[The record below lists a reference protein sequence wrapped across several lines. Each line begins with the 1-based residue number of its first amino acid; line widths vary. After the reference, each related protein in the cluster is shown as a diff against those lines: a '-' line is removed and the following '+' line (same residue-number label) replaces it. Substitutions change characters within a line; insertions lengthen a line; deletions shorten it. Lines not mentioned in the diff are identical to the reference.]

1 MRKNII
7 LLSAAASVLLW
18 ACGKNTANSELSKN
32 DWCISG
38 GPIYTAI
45 DISPMTEAV
54 AVSNGKIA
62 YTGKADGNWCESHT
76 SDNRRIVDLKGAA
89 MYPGLTDG
97 HGHLIGIGLREMTL
111 NLEGTKSVK
120 DLQSRLASEVK
131 NTPKGETIYGRG
143 WIETHWPEKRFPN
156 RYDLDEVSPD
166 NPVVLERA
174 DGHAVVVNSQAL
186 AAANI
191 TANTK
196 APYGGAINKNG
207 KAEPRRGKNEPSGM
221 LIDNAA
227 KLVEGLM
234 PELTD
239 ERKEAAYIKGAEL
252 YASRGWTNIHSM
264 SVNPDDIAM
273 LNRLANEGK
282 IKIRVYNS
290 IDLLDHKNMPSMI
303 SKTGGDDPLITT
315 RAIKLYADGA
325 LGSRGA
331 ALLEPYSDD
340 KGNSG
345 LMTLKEEQ
353 ADSILKAALRNG
365 TQVNIHAIG
374 DRGNREVLKWY
385 KEAFDAVPNADRAN
399 PDPRWRIEHSQIIHV
414 DDIPLFAQYGII
426 PSMQPSHAIG
436 DLYFAVDRLGAERL
450 AGGYAWRSLIDSGA
464 VIAGG
469 SDAPVEVGDPRIEFY
484 AATVRKGLD
493 GYSNDAWYLNEKV
506 TPQEAL
512 KMFTAWPA
520 YAAFQEEKLGTVDV
534 GKAADFTIFETDIMT
549 AEAADIL
556 TAKPVMTIVD
566 GKVAFER

>member
-1 MRKNII
+1 MRKVFSLLSTASII
-7 LLSAAASVLLW
+7 LS
-18 ACGKNTANSELSKN
+18 ACGGKNVATHQSQNN
-32 DWCISG
+32 WCISG
-38 GPIYTAI
+38 GPIYTANDAQPI
-45 DISPMTEAV
+45 VEAV
-54 AVSNGKIA
+54 TVKNSKIIYA
-62 YTGKADGNWCESHT
+62 GDADGDWCESKT
-76 SDNRRIVDLKGAA
+76 SKDRRKVNLDGAA

-120 DLQSRLASEVK
+120 DLKARLASVVK
-131 NTPKGETIYGRG
+131 ETPKGETIYGRG

-166 NPVVLERA
+166 NPVILERA

-186 AAANI
+186 NAANI

-227 KLVEGLM
+227 KLVDELM
-234 PELTD
+234 PALT
-239 ERKEAAYIKGAEL
+239 EARKEAAYIKGAEL

-264 SVNPDDIAM
+264 SVNPDDIPL

-303 SKTGGDDPLITT
+303 SKIGDDDPLITT

-353 ADSILKAALRNG
+353 ASSILKAALRNG

-374 DRGNREVLKWY
+374 DRGNREVLRWY
-385 KEAFDAVPNADRAN
+385 KDAFDAVPEAERAN

-414 DDIPLFAQYGII
+414 GDIPLFAEYGII

-436 DLYFAVDRLGAERL
+436 DLYFAVDRLGKERL

-464 VIAGG
+464 IIAGG

-484 AATVRKGLD
+484 AATVRKSLD
-493 GYSNDAWYLNEKV
+493 GYSNEAWYPDEKV

-520 YAAFQEEKLGTVDV
+520 YAAFQEDKLGTIEV

-549 AEAADIL
+549 ADAADIL
-556 TAKPVMTIVD
+556 TSKPIMTIVD

>member
-7 LLSAAASVLLW
+7 LISAAAITLS
-18 ACGKNTANSELSKN
+18 ACQSKTTQNTLNQNE
-32 DWCISG
+32 WCITG
-38 GPIYTAI
+38 GTIYTAN
-45 DISPMTEAV
+45 DTRPTVEAV
-54 AVSNGKIA
+54 TVKDGKITYA
-62 YTGKADGNWCESHT
+62 GDAKGDWCRDNT
-76 SDNRRIVDLKGAA
+76 SNNRRKVDLDGAA

-120 DLQSRLASEVK
+120 DLKTRLASVVK
-131 NTPKGETIYGRG
+131 DTPKGETIYGRG

-156 RYDLDEVSPD
+156 RYDLDDVSPD
-166 NPVVLERA
+166 NPVILERA

-186 AAANI
+186 TAANI

-227 KLVEGLM
+227 KLVESLM
-234 PELTD
+234 PQLTD

-264 SVNPDDIAM
+264 SVNPDDIPM

-290 IDLLDHKNMPSMI
+290 IDLLDHKNMPHMI

-353 ADSILKAALRNG
+353 ANSILKAALRNG

-374 DRGNREVLKWY
+374 DRGNREVLQWY
-385 KEAFDAVPNADRAN
+385 KNAFEAIPVSERAN
-399 PDPRWRIEHSQIIHV
+399 PDPRWRIEHSQIVHL
-414 DDIPLFAQYGII
+414 DDIPLFAEYGII

-436 DLYFAVDRLGAERL
+436 DLYFAVDRLGKERL

-464 VIAGG
+464 VIVGG

-493 GYSNDAWYLNEKV
+493 GYSNDAWYPNEKV
-506 TPQEAL
+506 TPQNAL

-520 YAAFQEEKLGTVDV
+520 YAAFQEDTLGTIEV

-549 AEAADIL
+549 ADAADIL
-556 TAKPVMTIVD
+556 TAKPVMTIVN